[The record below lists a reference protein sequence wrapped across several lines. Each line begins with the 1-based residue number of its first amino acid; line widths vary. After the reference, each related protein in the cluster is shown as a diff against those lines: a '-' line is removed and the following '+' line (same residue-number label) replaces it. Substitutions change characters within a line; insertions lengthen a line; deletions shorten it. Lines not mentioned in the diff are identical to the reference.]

1 MYKSLLNSNLLLKFL
16 HMLQS
21 NFLHPKL
28 IEITISYNQILGK
41 IEYIRELEWL
51 NRRIDEDSVRDLRK
65 LDALETDY
73 RQRVLRTRWR
83 EGSEVWDRKRERFR
97 GADRGSALLETPSW
111 ILCAQTSVL
120 EIPLTPAKK
129 KGGGF
134 TREMNEYTPIV

>member
-51 NRRIDEDSVRDLRK
+51 NRRIAEDSVRDLRK

-73 RQRVLRTRWR
+73 RQRVLRTR
-83 EGSEVWDRKRERFR
+83 
-97 GADRGSALLETPSW
+97 
-111 ILCAQTSVL
+111 
-120 EIPLTPAKK
+120 
-129 KGGGF
+129 
-134 TREMNEYTPIV
+134 